1 MVDLQKNAAAM
12 AKVKDEFIK
21 EPYPASTWIGITE
34 LVIPG
39 ARAEI
44 KVTARQTS

>member
-12 AKVKDEFIK
+12 SKVKDEFIK

-34 LVIPG
+34 LIIPG
-39 ARAEI
+39 ARAEV
-44 KVTARQTS
+44 KVIARKR